1 MADGGMFGEMCSN
14 AILIFGNTLQLCMCV
29 YKLHKY
35 VVKRFSCGRGRYIIA
50 VMITPVKFII
60 LWRQLVFMHAMVFN
74 VCMGVRYCR

>member
-1 MADGGMFGEMCSN
+1 
-14 AILIFGNTLQLCMCV
+14 MCV

-60 LWRQLVFMHAMVFN
+60 LKAPVSVYA
-74 VCMGVRYCR
+74 CDGV